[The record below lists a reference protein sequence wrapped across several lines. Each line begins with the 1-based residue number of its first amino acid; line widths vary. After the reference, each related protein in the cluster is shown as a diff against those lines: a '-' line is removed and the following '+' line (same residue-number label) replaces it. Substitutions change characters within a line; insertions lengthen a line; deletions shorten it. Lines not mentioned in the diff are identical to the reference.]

1 VWAYVLILIIGV
13 AVTVA
18 GVRLGRRRRE
28 DPFADVTT
36 PDGAAS
42 DATTSEPVPFT
53 SHREPAPLGG
63 AEAETAGSP
72 GAPTGRPAP
81 RATLE
86 ERLREA
92 RDARAAQHDD
102 ARSADASAKAETP
115 VEPSAPDAVG
125 EGAARPAGASAA
137 ATGSRSPA
145 APSAGAAGSDP
156 ALETTPPVEAE
167 ATELDPEAET
177 AGPAPA
183 ATEPIREPVTRRAL
197 APEVREDFA
206 QRWTPI
212 RMRLLARPAAA
223 VGDADAFVRDL
234 LAARGLPNDPDDPAM
249 AEASNAYPDVID
261 PFRLA
266 TAIART
272 AEDGTADPQQLRLA
286 TVHYRDA
293 VERLLAGDDLP
304 VA

>member
-28 DPFADVTT
+28 DPFADVAI
-36 PDGAAS
+36 PD
-42 DATTSEPVPFT
+42 DATTSEPAAFT
-53 SHREPAPLGG
+53 SHREPTPLGAADDEIG
-63 AEAETAGSP
+63 GSP
-72 GAPTGRPAP
+72 ATVAGPRVP

-86 ERLREA
+86 ERLRAA
-92 RDARAAQHDD
+92 RDARASEHED
-102 ARSADASAKAETP
+102 AEAGDAANATTEAATA
-115 VEPSAPDAVG
+115 VEPSAAVADG
-125 EGAARPAGASAA
+125 GDPTTVSTTAEI
-137 ATGSRSPA
+137 
-145 APSAGAAGSDP
+145 SAGAVGSPSP
-156 ALETTPPVEAE
+156 ASTDSAEAE
-167 ATELDPEAET
+167 RAPAGEATSAVEPAPIERDTAPEAPP
-177 AGPAPA
+177 PARQPLV
-183 ATEPIREPVTRRAL
+183 EPVAQRAL

-212 RMRLLARPAAA
+212 RMRLLARPSAA
-223 VGDADAFVRDL
+223 VGDADAFVREL
-234 LAARGLPNDPDDPAM
+234 LEARGLPNDPDDPAM

-266 TAIART
+266 TAIARS
-272 AEDGTADPQQLRLA
+272 AEDGTADPQQVRLA

-293 VERLLAGDDLP
+293 VERLLAVDDLP

>member
-18 GVRLGRRRRE
+18 GVRLGRRRRD
-28 DPFADVTT
+28 DPFADVTS
-36 PDGAAS
+36 PDDAAS
-42 DATTSEPVPFT
+42 DATTSEPAPFA
-53 SHREPAPLGG
+53 SHREPAPLGTAG
-63 AEAETAGSP
+63 AETAGSP
-72 GAPTGRPAP
+72 ATVAGSRAP

-102 ARSADASAKAETP
+102 ARSGDAIDEAATP

-125 EGAARPAGASAA
+125 GATRTEASAA
-137 ATGSRSPA
+137 AIGSGLPT
-145 APSAGAAGSDP
+145 APSAEAAGSDSAP
-156 ALETTPPVEAE
+156 ETTASLGEEPTELEPEAE
-167 ATELDPEAET
+167 AAPSGT
-177 AGPAPA
+177 ATG
-183 ATEPIREPVTRRAL
+183 PIREPVTRRAL
-197 APEVREDFA
+197 APGVRDDFA

-223 VGDADAFVRDL
+223 VGDADAFVRNL

-249 AEASNAYPDVID
+249 SEASNAYPDVID

-266 TAIART
+266 TAIARS